1 MGDVYTNALVNV
13 MHYSLEEVQT
23 ETSVDTLR
31 DLEAKEYA
39 NKLTDSVADVK
50 VEKVGGTL
58 KGCEKRIT
66 SLHAGRFVR
75 RGGCQDGWQNTGRR
89 GGPGTGRQAF

>member
-13 MHYSLEEVQT
+13 MHYSLEEVET

-50 VEKVGGTL
+50 VE
-58 KGCEKRIT
+58 
-66 SLHAGRFVR
+66 
-75 RGGCQDGWQNTGRR
+75 
-89 GGPGTGRQAF
+89 